1 MTWQVKRGAGLA
13 AMSVLAVVVAGCSGN
28 AQEHGGMM
36 GFPPP
41 EVSVVTLSPQDVP
54 VTREYVG
61 QTIGAREVEIRA
73 RVTGILEQ
81 RLYQEGTLVK
91 AGQPLFR
98 LDAKPFQARVAMAE
112 AELAGAEARLAQA
125 EREWQ
130 RVKPLAAAQA
140 ASRKEAD
147 EAQSAAQLAAA
158 EVKAAR
164 ARLAEARLQLGYTQ
178 ITAPISGVIGKAAKF
193 EGALVNAGETLLT
206 TLTQVDPI
214 DVNFAISENEALAQ
228 QQEIAS
234 GALKTPG
241 ESALAVR
248 VKLADGRVLDR
259 VGRINFSDA
268 RIDPST
274 GTYALRARLP
284 NADGALKAGQFV
296 RVLVGGAVRPQAL
309 AVPQSAVLEGPQ
321 GKFVYVLGEDKKA
334 GTVAAFRPV
343 EVGEW
348 VAKSA
353 DPKDHLWV
361 IRKGLNAGDK
371 VILDNLIKI
380 RPGAP
385 VQLASAKPAGPAATT
400 TPAAQAH

>member
-1 MTWQVKRGAGLA
+1 MAWQVRQWARQWSLPL
-13 AMSVLAVVVAGCSGN
+13 VAVVVAGCSGN
-28 AQEHGGMM
+28 AQEHAGM

-41 EVSVVTLSPQDVP
+41 EVSVVTLTPANVP

-61 QTIGAREVEIRA
+61 QTVGAREVEIRA

-98 LDAKPFQARVAMAE
+98 LDAKPFQARVALAE

-147 EAQSAAQLAAA
+147 EAQSAAQLATA
-158 EVKAAR
+158 EVKAAK

-178 ITAPISGVIGKAAKF
+178 IVAPITGVIGKAAKF

-214 DVNFAISENEALAQ
+214 EVNFAISENEALAQ

-241 ESALAVR
+241 EAALEVR

-268 RIDPST
+268 RIDPTT

-284 NADGALKAGQFV
+284 NGDGALKAGQFV
-296 RVLVGGAVRPQAL
+296 RVLVAGAVRPQAL

-321 GKFVYVLGEDKKA
+321 GKFVYVLGQDPKA
-334 GTVAAFRPV
+334 GTVATFRPV

-348 VAKSA
+348 VAQSA

-361 IRKGLNAGDK
+361 IRKGLQAGDK

-385 VQLASAKPAGPAATT
+385 VQLAGAKPA
-400 TPAAQAH
+400 TPINAVTQTH